1 MLLLEKIRA
10 ICKRIITTLRLK
22 LSEKTA
28 QGEFRYIKKPA
39 KDAEFAVWLKYYM
52 DVAGLSQNKLA
63 QYARLNQ
70 STVNKIAHGRCERTS
85 MDILVAII
93 LVLQLSD
100 RQAKDLISRIGR
112 AFSPCDKRH
121 QYYLKLIAI
130 YHYRE
135 RTIHVDD
142 ETFLDDADKYLKKY
156 GFDPLPGF
164 EMSLS

>member
-1 MLLLEKIRA
+1 MFLLEIIKA
-10 ICKRIITTLRLK
+10 ICRSIITTLRVK
-22 LSEKTA
+22 LSEKAA
-28 QGEFRYIKKPA
+28 QGEFRRVKKPA
-39 KDAEFAVWLKYYM
+39 EDADFATWLKYYM
-52 DVAGLSQNKLA
+52 DKAGLSQSQLA
-63 QYARLNQ
+63 RYARLNQ
-70 STVNKIAHGRCERTS
+70 STVCKIAHGQCERTS
-85 MDILVAII
+85 MEILVAIM

-135 RTIHVDD
+135 KPIHIDD

-156 GFDPLPGF
+156 GFDPLPGS
-164 EMSLS
+164 ELALS